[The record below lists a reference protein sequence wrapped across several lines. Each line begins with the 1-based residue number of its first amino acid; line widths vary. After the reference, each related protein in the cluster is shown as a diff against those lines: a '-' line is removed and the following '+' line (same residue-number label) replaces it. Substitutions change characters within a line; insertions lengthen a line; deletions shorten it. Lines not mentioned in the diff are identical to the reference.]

1 MKGTLIILAIAC
13 AVMYPLIMAIEAALK
28 PLLSAYGAGV

>member
-1 MKGTLIILAIAC
+1 MKGTLIIVAIAC
-13 AVMYPLIMAIEAALK
+13 AVMYPLIMVIESALK